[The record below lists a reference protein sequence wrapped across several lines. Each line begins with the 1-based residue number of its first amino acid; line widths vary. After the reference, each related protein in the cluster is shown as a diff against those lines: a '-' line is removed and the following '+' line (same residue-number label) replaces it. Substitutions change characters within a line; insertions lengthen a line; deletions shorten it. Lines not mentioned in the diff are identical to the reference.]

1 MTPRTLWELIDGH
14 DLSGFDH
21 HDDVVR
27 GEVIYDLWRS
37 AHEGPRVQRS
47 EEHGGFWILTRF
59 DDVVAA
65 ARDTATFSSAAG
77 VFLPPLS
84 PLSAALEQDPPIHAE
99 YRRLFM
105 YFLTRSRI
113 DQIQPFIAG
122 RALDL
127 VGALA
132 RSGGGDFVSAVGE
145 KLPVEVVAAS
155 MGLSGTIARRLRE
168 LTVQM
173 WEEREETAAS
183 SEGGFTDPRPVF
195 EQMLDLFRQ
204 ELQDRRRHPR
214 EDFLGFLINARV
226 TGRRLDDDKMAN
238 ILLGLAVAGHE
249 TTVNAA
255 SSMVI
260 DLADEPELQHRLTRE
275 RNLVPQFVL
284 ESLRHRTPVQW
295 FFRTVTREVQ
305 IEDAVLAAGDRVMLA
320 WGGAN
325 RDGRQFP
332 EPDHFRVD
340 RSSAGKHLSFGS
352 GPHRCVGAP
361 LAQAELEA
369 IANALLD
376 AGEFTL
382 KGPVEWR
389 IHGSVHFGAAAVPV
403 AFG

>member
-1 MTPRTLWELIDGH
+1 MTPRTLSDLIDGH

-47 EEHGGFWILTRF
+47 EEHGGFWILTRY

-65 ARDTATFSSAAG
+65 ARDTTTFSSAAG

-105 YFLTRSRI
+105 YFLTRSRT

-122 RALDL
+122 RAHDL
-127 VGALA
+127 IGALA
-132 RSGGGDFVSAVGE
+132 RSGGGDFVAAVGE

-173 WEEREETAAS
+173 WEETAAS
-183 SEGGFTDPRPVF
+183 SEGGLTDPRPVF

-204 ELQDRRRHPR
+204 ELQDRRRHPL

-226 TGRRLDDDKMAN
+226 TGRRLDDDEMAN

-249 TTVNAA
+249 TQLTLRAA
-255 SSMVI
+255 
-260 DLADEPELQHRLTRE
+260 
-275 RNLVPQFVL
+275 
-284 ESLRHRTPVQW
+284 W
-295 FFRTVTREVQ
+295 
-305 IEDAVLAAGDRVMLA
+305 
-320 WGGAN
+320 
-325 RDGRQFP
+325 
-332 EPDHFRVD
+332 
-340 RSSAGKHLSFGS
+340 
-352 GPHRCVGAP
+352 
-361 LAQAELEA
+361 
-369 IANALLD
+369 
-376 AGEFTL
+376 
-382 KGPVEWR
+382 
-389 IHGSVHFGAAAVPV
+389 
-403 AFG
+403 